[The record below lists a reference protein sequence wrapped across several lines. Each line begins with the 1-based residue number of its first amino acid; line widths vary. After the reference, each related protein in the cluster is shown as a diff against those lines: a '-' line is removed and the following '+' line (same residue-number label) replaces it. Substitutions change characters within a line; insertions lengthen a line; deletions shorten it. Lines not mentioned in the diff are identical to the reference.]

1 MEKIRQVVNELMN
14 SNLFATFIGGFF
26 GALLYAIQKKMNF
39 WQSLITVT
47 FGGAGAVFLAPL
59 IVTWAG
65 LGHNPSI
72 YAGIGFVTGM
82 LVKEVA
88 EIVIK
93 ILDELEKNP
102 AFLVD
107 LIRKR
112 FGGK

>member
-14 SNLFATFIGGFF
+14 SNLFSTFIGGVF

-82 LVKEVA
+82 LVKEVV

-102 AFLVD
+102 AFL
-107 LIRKR
+107 IEIIKNK
-112 FGGK
+112 FKK

>member
-1 MEKIRQVVNELMN
+1 MEKLRQLVSEAMN
-14 SNLFATFIGGFF
+14 SNLFATFVGGFF

-47 FGGAGAVFLAPL
+47 TGGAGAVFLAPL

-65 LGHNPSI
+65 LGHNPNI

-88 EIVIK
+88 EIAIR

-102 AFLVD
+102 SFLID
-107 LIRKR
+107 ILKNK
-112 FGGK
+112 FKK

>member
-1 MEKIRQVVNELMN
+1 MEKLRQLVSEAMN

-26 GALLYAIQKKMNF
+26 GALLYAIQKKLKT
-39 WQSLITVT
+39 WQALIVVT
-47 FGGAGAVFLAPL
+47 TGGAAAVFLAPL
-59 IVTWAG
+59 IVVWVG
-65 LGHNPSI
+65 LPQSPGI
-72 YAGIGFVTGM
+72 YGGIGFATGF
-82 LVKEVA
+82 LVKELS

>member
-1 MEKIRQVVNELMN
+1 MEKLRQLVGELMN
-14 SNLFATFIGGFF
+14 SNLFATFVGGVF

-47 FGGAGAVFLAPL
+47 TGGAGAVFLAPL

-65 LGHNPSI
+65 LGHNPNI

>member
-14 SNLFATFIGGFF
+14 SNLFSTFIGGVF

-72 YAGIGFVTGM
+72 YAGIGFVTGL

-88 EIVIK
+88 EIVIRV
-93 ILDELEKNP
+93 LDELEKNP

-107 LIRKR
+107 LIKNR
-112 FGGK
+112 FKK